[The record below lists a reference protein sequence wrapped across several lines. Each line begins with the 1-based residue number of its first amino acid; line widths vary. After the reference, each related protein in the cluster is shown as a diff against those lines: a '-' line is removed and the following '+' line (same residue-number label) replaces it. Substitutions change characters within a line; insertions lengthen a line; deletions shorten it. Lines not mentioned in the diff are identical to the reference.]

1 MEIYTTNDL
10 CKLLKV
16 NRSKIQWLRDS
27 QLLKA
32 RKLGKGF
39 ITTEDELK
47 EFMAL
52 TAGLD
57 LSSKK
62 KIEIVGMN
70 IKRIGILNLTNGIA
84 DSTKAKI

>member
-1 MEIYTTNDL
+1 MEIYTTSDL
-10 CKLLKV
+10 CKIQKV
-16 NRSKIQWLRDS
+16 NRSKIQWLRES

-47 EFMAL
+47 EFMEL

-70 IKRIGILNLTNGIA
+70 IKRIGLFHSATRITDLQ
-84 DSTKAKI
+84 SRKI

>member
-1 MEIYTTNDL
+1 MEVYTTNDL

-84 DSTKAKI
+84 DSTEAKI

>member
-16 NRSKIQWLRDS
+16 NRSKIQWLRDN

-70 IKRIGILNLTNGIA
+70 IKRIGILHSNNRIS
-84 DSTKAKI
+84 DSSKRKI

>member
-16 NRSKIQWLRDS
+16 NRSKIQWLRDN

-57 LSSKK
+57 ISSKK

-70 IKRIGILNLTNGIA
+70 IKRIGILNSNKGIA

>member
-16 NRSKIQWLRDS
+16 NRSKIQWLRES

-47 EFMAL
+47 EFMEL

-70 IKRIGILNLTNGIA
+70 IKRIGLLNSATRIT
-84 DSTKAKI
+84 DSNKAKI